1 MADRLDSEIS
11 RKLWE
16 DVFVKAHER
25 ARAPPSL
32 LADGL
37 QETLIDEGMLGDERS
52 WPRRRQQNR
61 VVLDLLGF
69 DRCIQS
75 LFSLFAALVMVYVFY
90 LSACPLLWK
99 YCFRSHM

>member
-37 QETLIDEGMLGDERS
+37 QETLADEGMLGDERS
-52 WPRRRQQNR
+52 WPYRRRQNR
-61 VVLDLLGF
+61 VRLGF
-69 DRCIQS
+69 LTCWVSI
-75 LFSLFAALVMVYVFY
+75 VVYIHCSHCLRPNGV
-90 LSACPLLWK
+90 LSTCPLLWM